1 MWLAVPRR
9 RDVAIVRVANWRGT
23 LVTVRF
29 RHGTVPGA
37 FVSCGTAAAGKDMAL
52 LRALAGLALC
62 ASYAAAFASP
72 LAAGLRA
79 GPSALPLSAVTMT
92 MKVVLCRRERGGRS
106 KRVVCSSGRHARAHA
121 SGLKHHSAAARRRTQ
136 TQCRR
141 AEGRSRPLAAA
152 WRWLS
157 LATRPLARR
166 QAPWRTS
173 VRHET
178 SSTPSLVRVS
188 PALLPSARPR
198 GLPASRLCPLT
209 PAD

>member
-9 RDVAIVRVANWRGT
+9 RDVAIVRVAAGQGT

-29 RHGTVPGA
+29 
-37 FVSCGTAAAGKDMAL
+37 STARSQCVRELARRPPGKDMAL

-152 WRWLS
+152 RRWLS